1 MFHSSK
7 LLLPRI
13 YFARAPETLSL
24 LCQSVSDEEKK
35 TFFLNYRQIVFAA
48 EKVSL
53 EGIDAD
59 EGRGSDYFL
68 FFFL

>member
-24 LCQSVSDEEKK
+24 LCQSVSDEEKRR
-35 TFFLNYRQIVFAA
+35 FFNYRQIVFAA